1 MSLYNLL
8 GVPHTATPKD
18 IKKQFYKLS
27 MLYHPDLAETKA
39 EAEWRKAKFIEISK
53 AYAVLQDP
61 LQRQQYDVTQA
72 QNPQLRPFMKRS
84 AWNGEAPSPSFM
96 GEAVERWDCGP
107 SPFSM
112 AQGSQF
118 SWSRLSKQP
127 TSLKQSLK
135 SAEEIKAM
143 REEDLKMAKRRLLV
157 FGVGFIAYLFLFLR

>member
-27 MLYHPDLAETKA
+27 LLYHPDLAETKA

-53 AYAVLQDP
+53 AYAILQDP
-61 LQRQQYDVTQA
+61 RQRQQYDATQA
-72 QNPQLRPFMKRS
+72 QHPQLRPFVNRS
-84 AWNGEAPSPSFM
+84 TWNGEAPSPSFM
-96 GEAVERWDCGP
+96 GEPIERRDCGP

-112 AQGSQF
+112 AQGSRF
-118 SWSRLSKQP
+118 SWSRLSRQP
-127 TSLKQSLK
+127 TSRKQSQQA
-135 SAEEIKAM
+135 SEEIKAM